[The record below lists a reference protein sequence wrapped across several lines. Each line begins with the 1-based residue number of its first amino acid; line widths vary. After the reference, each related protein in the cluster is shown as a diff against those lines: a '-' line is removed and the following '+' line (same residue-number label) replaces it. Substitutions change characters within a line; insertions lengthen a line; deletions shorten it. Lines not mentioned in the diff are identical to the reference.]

1 MQDKSTLPV
10 QPQPVDETTTMAL
23 ANCAAIAVGVVQHL
37 SGTSISRTI
46 NSSPM
51 TQEAIANMALQRLTR
66 NLIKRS
72 ERASATGMSF

>member
-23 ANCAAIAVGVVQHL
+23 ANCAAIMVGVVQHI
-37 SGTSISRTI
+37 SGTSIAKTI

-51 TQEAIANMALQRLTR
+51 TQEIIATMGLQRITR
-66 NLIKRS
+66 NLVKRQ
-72 ERASATGMSF
+72 ERASATGMKY